1 MAVLIRVGLLCG
13 LWVFALQADAAALVE
28 EPRSAAGTWA
38 LRVETAMGV
47 GTPTLLLNQD
57 GSTLSG
63 TYRGRFGE
71 APVKG
76 TLTGDAIDFSTRISG
91 PMGATDLRYTGRVS
105 GDTMSGSLRLGK
117 RDGGHFS
124 GERQP

>member
-1 MAVLIRVGLLCG
+1 MAVLIRVGFLCMV
-13 LWVFALQADAAALVE
+13 WAFAVEADAAAPVE

-38 LRVETAMGV
+38 LRVETSMGV
-47 GTPTLLLNQD
+47 GTPTLLLTQE
-57 GSTLSG
+57 GSNLG
-63 TYRGRFGE
+63 GIYRGHFGE

-76 TLTGDAIDFSTRISG
+76 TVTGDAVDFSARISG

-105 GDTMSGSLRLGK
+105 GDTMSGSIQLGK
-117 RDGGHFS
+117 RDGGRFS

>member
-1 MAVLIRVGLLCG
+1 MAVLIRIGLFCG
-13 LWVFALQADAAALVE
+13 LWVCALQAYAAALVE
-28 EPRSAAGTWA
+28 EPRSASGTWA

-71 APVKG
+71 GPVKG

>member
-1 MAVLIRVGLLCG
+1 MAVLIRIGLLCG
-13 LWVFALQADAAALVE
+13 LWVCALQAYAAALVE
-28 EPRSAAGTWA
+28 EPRSASGTWA

-71 APVKG
+71 GPVKG